1 MQDGNVGHNPRFH
14 DEYQGNLEMQEL
26 YLYWMTPRITC
37 QQPCSGPSP
46 EALAAAE
53 ACQRDRLFQ
62 IRERYL
68 SDEGEQMVSDV
79 EKLVLK
85 CQAGTR
91 SSGCAEAARNAS
103 KVDEV
108 KPPAVARVNGKKVYQ
123 KDQKEGGLSMEWE
136 RHLDM
141 YSNTAATVDAWIDKK
156 ISKWRDNLRNRQVEE
171 LDEFIDGKS
180 SKEMDTDPNGQWIR
194 SMVTQMVDRKDGRK
208 IKAGRKAYNWA
219 SQPEMTEEQV
229 AERDMANLMKEMHKK
244 MRQTTIN

>member
-1 MQDGNVGHNPRFH
+1 MIKGNK
-14 DEYQGNLEMQEL
+14 
-26 YLYWMTPRITC
+26 
-37 QQPCSGPSP
+37 
-46 EALAAAE
+46 
-53 ACQRDRLFQ
+53 DRLFQ